1 MKHRIK
7 QRKLNRDS
15 SHRQA
20 MLANMAASLVKHEQ
34 IKTTLPKA
42 KELRPYIEKLITLGK
57 QANDKPATA
66 LSKRRQ
72 AISKMRDTDMVAK
85 IFDVLAERYADRPG
99 GYTRIMKAGFRY
111 GDAAPVAIIELVDRD
126 VEAKGQ
132 DSGPVD
138 FDEEFIPGPSE
149 EVKEKREE
157 KKDKEE
163 KAKAKKKA
171 APKAP
176 KKSQAEPVSSK
187 KDTQASKS
195 APKQNVGK
203 SGKRGG

>member
-66 LSKRRQ
+66 LAKRRQ
-72 AISKMRDTDMVAK
+72 AISKMRDKDMVAK

-111 GDAAPVAIIELVDRD
+111 GDAAPVAVIELVDRD

-138 FDEEFIPGPSE
+138 FEEEFVPGPSE
-149 EVKEKREE
+149 EVQEKRAE
-157 KKDKEE
+157 KAE
-163 KAKAKKKA
+163 KAKAEKKAAPKAEKPKAEKAKAPAKKA

-176 KKSQAEPVSSK
+176 KSTKGSQ
-187 KDTQASKS
+187 
-195 APKQNVGK
+195 
-203 SGKRGG
+203 RGG